1 MSWKDIIK
9 QGARRRNQTP
19 SRGRQHGEIQLD
31 SESQHRTNQMM
42 LLRRLDAIVQVAD
55 STIKGLG
62 DTDKAIGL
70 SEDEIEKRMMEII
83 EIATGKR

>member
-1 MSWKDIIK
+1 MSWEDIIK
-9 QGARRRNQTP
+9 SSTAGSEIRRKAARIRELAHAHTR
-19 SRGRQHGEIQLD
+19 
-31 SESQHRTNQMM
+31 

-62 DTDKAIGL
+62 DTDEAIGL

>member
-1 MSWKDIIK
+1 MSWEDIIK
-9 QGARRRNQTP
+9 FKGTP
-19 SRGRQHGEIQLD
+19 KSGSAHTG
-31 SESQHRTNQMM
+31 

-62 DTDKAIGL
+62 DTDEAIGL

-83 EIATGKR
+83 DIATGKK

>member
-1 MSWKDIIK
+1 MSWKEVIK
-9 QGARRRNQTP
+9 GSEIRRVGFEGKLR
-19 SRGRQHGEIQLD
+19 
-31 SESQHRTNQMM
+31 

-62 DTDKAIGL
+62 DTDESIGL

-83 EIATGKR
+83 EIATGKK

>member
-1 MSWKDIIK
+1 MSWEDIIK
-9 QGARRRNQTP
+9 S
-19 SRGRQHGEIQLD
+19 SRLEQDHTR
-31 SESQHRTNQMM
+31 

-62 DTDKAIGL
+62 DTDEAIGL